1 MDSLTPTPSHTPEFQ
16 APLDVTD
23 GQHSALIDD
32 TLALLG
38 EGVPTQANQYGLT
51 EIDRWAE
58 VLRSS
63 EKPGLAKII
72 KELDNLREQLT
83 SNDADSHSIAETL
96 ATLGAETSKVAD
108 DASAG
113 YGPPLAQLG
122 KLLIKLGS
130 SLSR

>member
-1 MDSLTPTPSHTPEFQ
+1 MDSLTPTPTHTPEFQ
-16 APLDVTD
+16 APLEVTD

-32 TLALLG
+32 TLALLSN
-38 EGVPTQANQYGLT
+38 GVPTQADQYGLT
-51 EIDRWAE
+51 EIDRWTE
-58 VLRSS
+58 VLRAS
-63 EKPGLAKII
+63 EKTGLAKII
-72 KELDNLREQLT
+72 QELTALREQLA
-83 SNDADSHSIAETL
+83 SDSIDSHTLAETL

>member
-1 MDSLTPTPSHTPEFQ
+1 MDSLTPTPAHTPEFQ
-16 APLDVTD
+16 APLSVTD

-32 TLALLG
+32 TLALLSDG
-38 EGVPTQANQYGLT
+38 APTQANEYGLT

-72 KELDNLREQLT
+72 KELDNLRTQLT
-83 SNDADSHSIAETL
+83 SNEADAHTVAETL
-96 ATLGAETSKVAD
+96 AILGAETSKVAD
-108 DASAG
+108 EATGG

>member
-1 MDSLTPTPSHTPEFQ
+1 MDSLTPTPTHTPEFQ
-16 APLDVTD
+16 APLEVTD

-38 EGVPTQANQYGLT
+38 NGVPTQADQYGLT
-51 EIDRWAE
+51 EIDRWTE
-58 VLRSS
+58 VLRAS
-63 EKPGLAKII
+63 EKTGLAKII
-72 KELDNLREQLT
+72 QELTTLREQLT
-83 SNDADSHSIAETL
+83 SDSIDSHTLAETL

-108 DASAG
+108 DASGG

>member
-1 MDSLTPTPSHTPEFQ
+1 MDSLTPTPTHTPEFK

-32 TLALLG
+32 TLALLND
-38 EGVPTQANQYGLT
+38 GVPTQANQYGLT
-51 EIDRWAE
+51 EIDRWTE
-58 VLRSS
+58 VLRAS
-63 EKPGLAKII
+63 EKTGLAKII
-72 KELDNLREQLT
+72 KELVTLREQLT
-83 SNDADSHSIAETL
+83 AGDTESHDIAETL

-108 DASAG
+108 DASSG

-130 SLSR
+130 TLSR

>member
-1 MDSLTPTPSHTPEFQ
+1 MDSLTPTPAHTPEFQ
-16 APLDVTD
+16 LPLEVTD

-38 EGVPTQANQYGLT
+38 DGVPNAANQYGLT

-58 VLRSS
+58 VLRAS

-72 KELDNLREQLT
+72 KELQNLREQLT
-83 SNDADSHSIAETL
+83 NPESEAHDVAETL
-96 ATLGAETSKVAD
+96 ALLGAETSKVAD
-108 DASAG
+108 EASAG

-122 KLLIKLGS
+122 KLLIKLSS

>member
-1 MDSLTPTPSHTPEFQ
+1 MDSLTPTPAHTPEFQ
-16 APLDVTD
+16 LPMEVTD
-23 GQHSALIDD
+23 GQQSALIDD

-38 EGVPTQANQYGLT
+38 EGVPTAANQYGLT

-58 VLRSS
+58 VLRAS

-72 KELDNLREQLT
+72 KELQHLREQLT
-83 SNDADSHSIAETL
+83 GSDADPHAVAETL

-108 DASAG
+108 EASAG

>member
-1 MDSLTPTPSHTPEFQ
+1 ME
-16 APLDVTD
+16 VTD
-23 GQHSALIDD
+23 SQHSALIDD

-58 VLRSS
+58 VLRAS

-72 KELDNLREQLT
+72 QELQNLRTQLT
-83 SNDADSHSIAETL
+83 SEQTDAHTLAETL

-108 DASAG
+108 EASAG

>member
-1 MDSLTPTPSHTPEFQ
+1 MDSLTPTPTHHPEFQ

-32 TLALLG
+32 TLALLND
-38 EGVPTQANQYGLT
+38 GVPSKENEYGLR
-51 EIDRWAE
+51 EIDRWTE
-58 VLRSS
+58 VLRAT

-72 KELDNLREQLT
+72 QALVTLREQLT
-83 SNDADSHSIAETL
+83 DGNSEAHDVAESL

-108 DASAG
+108 EATAG

-122 KLLIKLGS
+122 KLLIKMGS
-130 SLSR
+130 TLSR